1 MLPTIAQLFWLESR
15 NSCLGVKFNVLFVG
29 QFLHSGTMVKKLAIT
44 FTAALLIIA
53 ATLTI
58 VPQFIN
64 WSSYK
69 PTIISAVQNAT
80 GRRLTVDGDIEVTM
94 FPELALKISR
104 VRFANVAGAV
114 KKDMLVAD
122 DMRMGIAF
130 GDLLTG
136 HLRLVVTLN
145 KPIVALEVTK
155 DGNASWDFVPKRQ
168 VINNS
173 SLVQNAFPEKDIK
186 TNSSLKEESR
196 PFDLR
201 LDSFLIK
208 DGALTF
214 LDGQTGKIESVT
226 NLNSEVSFAS
236 LKGPFFVKGEAELH
250 KYPLI
255 FDIVMRKLE
264 SENAMAV
271 AAKLHLSSLGGKVA
285 LDGVVDYSTGSPE
298 LKGTLSASTENFA
311 TMYTSLTGITPKSLA
326 KKFVV
331 SGQLRGGFAQ
341 IKLSAANFKLGSMQ
355 ADGETSLSWSD
366 GLSGSLRLTAGSLDF
381 DELLAGLN
389 YPVIKKTGS
398 ISSRSQEKGI
408 EKNSDSEPK
417 SDPSGSRAVIPSNI
431 DFTITAFADSI
442 KYRSELLRQASA
454 RIRLI
459 NGKLKIQQIGVL
471 LPGNSS
477 AGMAGTV
484 QLVKG
489 KPFANIR
496 IQAKSKRLRKLLSWA
511 GIELHQ
517 IPPSRLHSF
526 SLEMIVFGSAPR
538 LKVHSIKSR
547 LDNTD
552 IRGGLSVVIGPKIAF
567 GARIAIDRLNLDSY
581 LKNDVRPV
589 RGQAPSN
596 QNNSVYVIE
605 TKTPPNQKNGAIRF
619 ELAKLLSE
627 FNANIAFTI
636 RDLLFK
642 KNKFTNV
649 NAELSVIDGLVTAR
663 RVSVLDFAGASGA
676 ISGRLFGPKDTKAPS
691 IGFNVTVNDSKRLFK
706 YFGRWPPDA
715 VRRAGKFSA
724 KGTLSGDFS
733 VLKLNAIMNLG
744 GAEAKLRGEV
754 RNLLSEL
761 GFDVQVGLRTLE
773 TGKFAKIFEP
783 NYRAVFGRLGPS
795 ALTFHAGGDKNQL
808 LISDI
813 KGNISKTS
821 IAGTAE
827 LKLVDTT
834 PRLKINLNFGD
845 LDFVGFHNRNRKG
858 ANTATK
864 SRNRIQTPKR
874 PHSRR
879 KFPVGK
885 NSIGVHPRW
894 SRKQFSFENLKHVEA
909 DLDVRIERLRLSQAQ
924 LNRLEARG
932 NLNKGVLN
940 LKILKARMGGGSFVG
955 SAKFDVKTKIPKLSL
970 SMNAENVQVNKL
982 IPELEKVRINAGPF
996 RLGGKI
1002 SGEAN
1007 IRNLKLFA
1015 QGSSTAAIISSLNGA
1030 GRVDGILNIML
1041 SKESQNVNNAA
1052 GIAAVLFGNKV
1063 KGLGTIGRVSK
1074 TTNLLIGYFGNAPNK
1089 FLGDLTIV
1097 NGTVS
1102 TQNLQLLGRGAVL
1115 LTAGDAAFSPWQIQS
1130 NSQVI
1135 ETGRK
1140 GEAFI
1145 TAAVRGDL
1153 DQPKVK
1159 VGGRWL
1165 KAGRSSRTPTQTRKP
1180 SQPSASQ
1187 GTPPK
1192 PQDIFKGIFKP

>member
-1 MLPTIAQLFWLESR
+1 M
-15 NSCLGVKFNVLFVG
+15 KFNVLFVG
-29 QFLHSGTMVKKLAIT
+29 VFFHLGTMVKKLTIT
-44 FTAALLIIA
+44 FIAALLIIA
-53 ATLTI
+53 AALTI

-80 GRRLTVDGDIEVTM
+80 GRMFTVDGDIEVTM

-130 GDLLTG
+130 GDLLKG
-136 HLRLVVTLN
+136 RLRLVVTLN
-145 KPIVALEVTK
+145 KPVVALEVTK
-155 DGNASWDFVPKRQ
+155 EGNASWDFVPKRQ
-168 VINNS
+168 VTNNS
-173 SLVQNAFPEKDIK
+173 SLVRNAIPEKDIK
-186 TNSSLKEESR
+186 TNSSLNEETR
-196 PFDLR
+196 PFDLQ
-201 LDSFLIK
+201 LDKFLIK
-208 DGALTF
+208 KGALTF
-214 LDGQTGKIESVT
+214 LDGQTGKMESVT

-255 FDIVMRKLE
+255 FDIAMRKVE
-264 SENAMAV
+264 IENAMAV
-271 AAKLHLSSLGGKVA
+271 AAKLHLSSLGSKVA
-285 LDGVVDYSTGSPE
+285 LDGVVDYSTGSPS
-298 LKGTLSASTENFA
+298 LKGTLSASAENFA
-311 TMYTSLTGITPKSLA
+311 TMYASLTGITPKSLA
-326 KKFVV
+326 KTFVV
-331 SGQLRGGFAQ
+331 SGQLRGGLSQ

-355 ADGETSLSWSD
+355 AEGETSLSWSD
-366 GLSGSLRLTAGSLDF
+366 GLSGSLRFTAESLDF
-381 DELLAGLN
+381 DELLVGLN

-398 ISSRSQEKGI
+398 ISSQSKEKGV
-408 EKNSDSEPK
+408 EKNSNGESK
-417 SDPSGSRAVIPSNI
+417 SDPSGFRAVIPSNI

-454 RIRLI
+454 RIRLV

-471 LPGNSS
+471 LPGDSS

-484 QLVKG
+484 QFLKG

-496 IQAKSKRLRKLLSWA
+496 IQAKSKRLRNLLSWA
-511 GIELHQ
+511 GIELHH
-517 IPPSRLHSF
+517 IPPSRLRSF
-526 SLEMIVFGSAPR
+526 SLEMILFGSAPR

-547 LDNTD
+547 LDNTN
-552 IRGGLSVVIGPKIAF
+552 IRGGLSLVISPKIAF
-567 GARIAIDRLNLDSY
+567 GARLSIDRLNLDSY
-581 LKNDVRPV
+581 LQNGVRPV
-589 RGQAPSN
+589 TGQAPSR
-596 QNNSVYVIE
+596 QNNSVYVAE
-605 TKTPPNQKNGAIRF
+605 TKTPSNQKKGTIRN
-619 ELAKLLSE
+619 ELAKIFSE
-627 FNANIAFTI
+627 FNANIAITI
-636 RDLLFK
+636 QDLLFK

-649 NAELSVIDGLVTAR
+649 NADLSVIDGLVTAKR
-663 RVSVLDFAGASGA
+663 ISVRDFAGASAA
-676 ISGRLFGPKDTKAPS
+676 ISGRLFGPKGTEAPS

-706 YFGRWPPDA
+706 YFGGWPPAA

-724 KGTLSGDFS
+724 KGTFSGDFR
-733 VLKLNAIMNLG
+733 VLKLNTIMNLG
-744 GAEAKLRGEV
+744 GTEAKLRGEF
-754 RNLLSEL
+754 RNLLNEL
-761 GFDVQVGLRTLE
+761 GFDVRVGLSTLE

-783 NYRAVFGRLGPS
+783 NYRVVFGRLGPS
-795 ALTFHAGGDKNQL
+795 ALTFHAGGDQNQL

-821 IAGTAE
+821 IAGTAA
-827 LKLVDTT
+827 LKMGHTT
-834 PRLKINLNFGD
+834 PRLKMNLSFGD
-845 LDFVGFHNRNRKG
+845 LDFDRFQNRNRKVM
-858 ANTATK
+858 NTATK
-864 SRNRIQTPKR
+864 SRNRIQKLKR
-874 PHSRR
+874 PYSRR
-879 KFPVGK
+879 KSPVGK
-885 NSIGVHPRW
+885 NPIGVHPRW
-894 SRKQFSFENLKHVEA
+894 SRKKFSLELLKNIES
-909 DLDVRIERLRLSQAQ
+909 DFNVRIERLRFSQAQ
-924 LNRLEARG
+924 FNRLEAQG
-932 NLNKGVLN
+932 NLNQGILT
-940 LKILKARMGGGSFVG
+940 LKTLKARMGGGSFVG

-970 SMNAENVQVNKL
+970 SMNAENVLVNKL

-1002 SGEAN
+1002 IGKAN
-1007 IRNLKLFA
+1007 IRNLKLLA
-1015 QGSSTAAIISSLNGA
+1015 QGSSTAEIISSLNGA
-1030 GRVDGILNIML
+1030 GRVDGILNITL
-1041 SKESQNVNNAA
+1041 SKGSQNINNAA

-1063 KGLGTIGRVSK
+1063 KGLGTVGRVSK
-1074 TTNLLIGYFGNAPNK
+1074 TTNRLIGYFGNAPNK

-1115 LTAGDAAFSPWQIQS
+1115 LTAGDAALSPWQIQS

-1153 DQPKVK
+1153 DRPKVK

-1165 KAGRSSRTPTQTRKP
+1165 KAGKYSRTPTQTRKP
-1180 SQPSASQ
+1180 SQPSTSQ
-1187 GTPPK
+1187 GTPTK